1 MFMVSFMFRPGE
13 YDDDFHRLNDEIQGA
28 ALDADGYVGQESWVS
43 PDGTTRNAV
52 YYWNTMA
59 GLREFADVASHRAAK
74 AQYRRWYDGYHIVI
88 AEITETY
95 GDGRLP
101 RVTHLR

>member
-1 MFMVSFMFRPGE
+1 MFQISFLFRPGE
-13 YDDDFHRLNDEIQGA
+13 YDDDFYRLDAEIQAA
-28 ALDADGYVGQESWVS
+28 ALEHDDYIGQESWVS

-52 YYWNTMA
+52 YYWRTLT

-74 AQYRRWYDGYHIVI
+74 DQYRRWYDGYHIVV
-88 AEITETY
+88 AEIRETY

-101 RVTHLR
+101 HVTRR